1 MMKYPV
7 TPDPN
12 NFEEI
17 LMLDL
22 DDIVK
27 IEVHDRSVT
36 FHTTTDTYY
45 PLTWTI
51 STLEHHLGAYDFL
64 RLDRNNLVNMNKIK
78 HIDEE
83 RALVFFDTQITNL
96 SKFATISNKEK
107 SRLKQDIENRIQQNS
122 KNNLTSL

>member
-1 MMKYPV
+1 MKYPV

-22 DDIVK
+22 DDIMK

-36 FHTTTDTYY
+36 FHTRTHTYY

-51 STLEHHLGAYDFL
+51 STLEHHLEAYDFL
-64 RLDRNNLVNMNKIK
+64 RLDRNNLVNMNKIT

-83 RALVFFDTQITNL
+83 RALVFFDTSITNL

-107 SRLKQDIENRIQQNS
+107 SRLKKEIENRIRQNS
-122 KNNLTSL
+122 RNNTTSL

>member
-36 FHTTTDTYY
+36 FHTRTDTYY

-51 STLEHHLGAYDFL
+51 STLEHHLRAYDFQ
-64 RLDRNNLVNMNKIK
+64 RLDRNNIVNMKKIT

-83 RALVFFDTQITNL
+83 RALVFFDTSITNL
-96 SKFATISNKEK
+96 SKFATISNREK
-107 SRLKQDIENRIQQNS
+107 SRLMKEIEGRIQSNT
-122 KNNLTSL
+122 NNNPTDM